1 MSFVFPDGASGTELA
16 QNPPA
21 SEGDADLITGSGNP
35 LEEGKRPLTP
45 VFWHESAM
53 DRGAWAEATVHKVT
67 KSQIGLKRLP
77 MQAKGYGDKD
87 KSKTRPISWRSHH
100 VIDKTE
106 AGSGDRWVATQ
117 YGSTK
122 VEGCRVPWVHLCQC
136 PHPVGKEEGAQS
148 PSCRIIVCPRNG
160 DYLSSVWYSRLR
172 QFNAFIESSDA
183 HLCCLTRKGS
193 HDLLSMGK
201 TTII

>member
-67 KSQIGLKRLP
+67 KSRTGLKRLP

-106 AGSGDRWVATQ
+106 AGSGDRWVANR

-122 VEGCRVPWVHLCQC
+122 VEGCRVP
-136 PHPVGKEEGAQS
+136 
-148 PSCRIIVCPRNG
+148 
-160 DYLSSVWYSRLR
+160 
-172 QFNAFIESSDA
+172 
-183 HLCCLTRKGS
+183 
-193 HDLLSMGK
+193 
-201 TTII
+201 